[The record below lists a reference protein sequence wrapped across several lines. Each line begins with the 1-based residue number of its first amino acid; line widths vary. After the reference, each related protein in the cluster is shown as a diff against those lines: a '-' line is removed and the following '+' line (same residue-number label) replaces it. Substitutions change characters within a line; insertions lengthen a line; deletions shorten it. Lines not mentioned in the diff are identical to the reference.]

1 MNKLKEIFTSWNI
14 AFDPSNEQS
23 ELAAKRI
30 NICNSCTFKATTL
43 SVNRCTV
50 CGCAVKAKVF
60 SPVVGACPE
69 GKWDAIDG
77 KE

>member
-43 SVNRCTV
+43 GVNRCTV
-50 CGCAVKAKVF
+50 CGCALKAKVF
-60 SPVVGACPE
+60 SPVVGACTE
-69 GKWDAIDG
+69 G
-77 KE
+77 